1 MSAINAQATLS
12 QIQNNTTK
20 VQYENGQKNLGSS
33 KLTREGFLQ
42 LIMAQMQYQDPTAP
56 QDYSQMLGQ
65 QVQLQMSDDMGDLVS
80 ATQFSQA
87 NNMIGR
93 TVTLPDGQYNFS
105 TGVSDVAQTDF
116 TTNQK
121 STKTGAVTSVRYD
134 QSHQK
139 AILEIDGKYYD
150 ASSVQSISPGS
161 TAATSSSN
169 APTTSVSPSS

>member
-1 MSAINAQATLS
+1 MSAINAQATLN

-20 VQYENGQKNLGSS
+20 VQYDNGQKNLGSS

-87 NNMIGR
+87 NNMIGK
-93 TVTLPDGQYNFS
+93 TITLPDGQYNFS

-121 STKTGAVTSVRYD
+121 ATKTGTVTSVRYD
-134 QSHQK
+134 QNHQK

-161 TAATSSSN
+161 TATTNSGATS
-169 APTTSVSPSS
+169 SVSPSS

>member
-1 MSAINAQATLS
+1 MSAINAQSTLN
-12 QIQNNTTK
+12 QIQNNASQ

-65 QVQLQMSDDMGDLVS
+65 QVQLQMSDDMGNLVS

-87 NNMIGR
+87 NSMIGE

-105 TGVSDVAQTDF
+105 TGVSDVPATNF
-116 TTNQK
+116 STNQQA
-121 STKTGAVTSVRYD
+121 TKTGKVQSVRYD
-134 QSHQK
+134 QTHQK

-150 ASSVQSISPGS
+150 ASSVQSIAPGTT
-161 TAATSSSN
+161 TATGS
-169 APTTSVSPSS
+169 